1 MQRSQARGAVEAAW
15 ADQRIWSETANRLK
29 RQIDRARTT
38 ALLLAIATAVLAT
51 TAIQLTDVS
60 APVWRVLTAAAAVTA
75 GVATLMQ
82 RRAGTDQIRAWTR
95 ARSVSEGL
103 KAEIYSALGG
113 GSHYDGPS
121 RDQVLITRT
130 REITDLVQDDLKRHT
145 LGITTDGKP
154 LPAVH
159 DVDSY
164 IAMRVNGQIDDYY
177 TPNAATYE
185 ERVRRLRTL
194 GDLLGIAAVILAA
207 LGAAF
212 ELDGLALW
220 IPVVT
225 TVAASL
231 TAHITAA
238 RYDHLVIEFL
248 RTAERLTRLRD
259 DYQRTR
265 SQTVGAFIDA
275 CEDAISVENQAWM
288 ARWDQPDGAQTA

>member
-1 MQRSQARGAVEAAW
+1 MPTSQAHSVVEAAW
-15 ADQRIWSETANRLK
+15 ADQRIWSQTANRLK

-51 TAIQLTDVS
+51 TASQVNDVS
-60 APVWRVLTAAAAVTA
+60 APAGRVLTAAAAVAA

-95 ARSVSEGL
+95 ARSASEGL
-103 KAEIYSALGG
+103 KSEIYSALAG
-113 GSHYDGPS
+113 GSPYDDPNP
-121 RDQVLITRT
+121 DQILTTRT
-130 REITDLVQDDLKRHT
+130 REITDLVQDLKRHT
-145 LGITTDGKP
+145 LGISIDGKP

-164 IAMRVNGQIDDYY
+164 IADRVNGQIDDYY

-185 ERVRRLRTL
+185 QRVRRLRTL
-194 GDLLGIAAVILAA
+194 GDLLGITAVILAA
-207 LGAAF
+207 LGSAF
-212 ELDGLALW
+212 ELHGLALW

-225 TVAASL
+225 TIATSL
-231 TAHITAA
+231 AAHITAA
-238 RYDHLVIEFL
+238 RYDHLVIEYL
-248 RTAERLTRLRD
+248 RTAQRLTRLRD

-265 SQTVGAFIDA
+265 SPTAGAFIDA
-275 CEDAISVENQAWM
+275 CEDAISVENEAWM

>member
-1 MQRSQARGAVEAAW
+1 MPASLTRSALEAAW
-15 ADQRIWSETANRLK
+15 AEQRIWSQTANGLK
-29 RQIDRARTT
+29 RQIDRARNA

-51 TAIQLTDVS
+51 TASQVSDVS
-60 APVWRVLTAAAAVTA
+60 APAARTLTAAAAVTA

-95 ARSVSEGL
+95 ARSASEGL
-103 KAEIYSALGG
+103 KSEIYSALGG
-113 GSHYDGPS
+113 GSHYDSPNP
-121 RDQVLITRT
+121 DQVLTTRT
-130 REITDLVQDDLKRHT
+130 REITDLVQDLQRHT
-145 LGITTDGKP
+145 LRISPDGKP
-154 LPAVH
+154 MPSVH

-164 IAMRVNGQIDDYY
+164 IADRVNQQIDDYY
-177 TPNAATYE
+177 TPNAETYE
-185 ERVRRLRTL
+185 QRVRRLRTL
-194 GDLLGIAAVILAA
+194 GDLLGITAVILAA

-225 TVAASL
+225 TIAASL

-248 RTAERLTRLRD
+248 RTAQRLTRLRD

-265 SQTVGAFIDA
+265 SPTVGAFIDA

-288 ARWDQPDGAQTA
+288 ARWGQPDGAQPA